1 MVVGKAIGGAGG
13 HVPSTAALAPAL
25 PSDPRCL
32 SFSLIH
38 LLSLSLSQSL
48 SLVSLASLREI
59 DCPCACALCAEGK
72 PPL

>member
-25 PSDPRCL
+25 PGDPRCL

-38 LLSLSLSQSL
+38 LLSLSQSL